1 MLPKTSTFKSLSYC
15 KTPLNIPRFGRR
27 YFSYSWH
34 VGTSVRV
41 AQSTFAFDCWFQSLI
56 FSLIRVWIRLFLL
69 PSPQIKCNCRAGKAL
84 EHTEVHLWNLIIKS
98 PRWQFVSWF
107 CNRSKKLCSDHKPS
121 FYHKMKYHIVFA
133 YLDANKQNRTKHLS
147 IQGKISNSCKN
158 SSRNQNNFSSCQQAR
173 RVQQYLQQMPSS
185 ACLSRILSLFPIL
198 DTPLPQML
206 LSFILAPGYKH
217 FFREESTKL
226 YSRALFVFS

>member
-56 FSLIRVWIRLFLL
+56 FSLIRVWMRLFLL

-121 FYHKMKYHIVFA
+121 FYHKMKYHVVFA
-133 YLDANKQNRTKHLS
+133 YLDANKTKQNKTFVHSGQDLKLLQEQFQKPKQFQFMS
-147 IQGKISNSCKN
+147 ASQKSPAISTAN
-158 SSRNQNNFSSCQQAR
+158 A
-173 RVQQYLQQMPSS
+173 
-185 ACLSRILSLFPIL
+185 
-198 DTPLPQML
+198 
-206 LSFILAPGYKH
+206 FI
-217 FFREESTKL
+217 R
-226 YSRALFVFS
+226 LFVENSLALSYTRHTVASNAPVIYFSPRL